1 MAASTDF
8 PSYNYQMSGQGFGG
22 GSQLYG
28 SSPYQQK
35 TISLLLHLSLDQVSR
50 QLGRS
55 EPWKRAPMRALAW
68 DESTGSSE

>member
-28 SSPYQQK
+28 SSPYA
-35 TISLLLHLSLDQVSR
+35 TEVNIFIASFEPRSSVEAAWSVGALETSANAR
-50 QLGRS
+50 AGLGRVH
-55 EPWKRAPMRALAW
+55 RLI
-68 DESTGSSE
+68 